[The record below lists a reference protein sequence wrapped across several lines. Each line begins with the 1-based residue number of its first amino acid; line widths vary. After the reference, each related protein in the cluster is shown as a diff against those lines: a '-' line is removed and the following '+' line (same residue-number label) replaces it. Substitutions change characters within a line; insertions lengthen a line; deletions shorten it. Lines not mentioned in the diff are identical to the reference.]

1 MVYIMG
7 DMINDVSCFH
17 VNTKTAILNKIIWM
31 SKCSQTWARGT
42 QDPDIWFTTNLKN
55 DSMIPYG
62 RYNKNQNFATPRRP
76 EDLL

>member
-1 MVYIMG
+1 
-7 DMINDVSCFH
+7 
-17 VNTKTAILNKIIWM
+17 M